1 MGARGR
7 VSESLRFCLRL
18 QSGSRQPIPQASA
31 SQRNSGV
38 RQNRH
43 MKETSIARS
52 RFPVRRRHHWH
63 LDFARALKQVHA
75 PHVKS
80 QPHHHFGTLFS
91 LLSFFNVRPHAPD
104 ILIVRLPGRTLLRP
118 RNTRP
123 REFKAQHH
131 GEVWSISRQ
140 RQWNRTILPGC
151 ASIQQSAD
159 CAVSCG
165 LSAPSVLLQER
176 EKTKFLHCS
185 SCSS

>member
-1 MGARGR
+1 MGRRGR
-7 VSESLRFCLRL
+7 VSESLPVCLRRE
-18 QSGSRQPIPQASA
+18 SGFRAAAPASA

-63 LDFARALKQVHA
+63 LDFARALNQVHA

-80 QPHHHFGTLFS
+80 QPHHHCGTLFS
-91 LLSFFNVRPHAPD
+91 LLSFLNVRPHAPD
-104 ILIVRLPGRTLLRP
+104 ILIARLPGRTLLRS

-123 REFKAQHH
+123 PEFKAQQH

-140 RQWNRTILPGC
+140 RQWHSTILSGC
-151 ASIQQSAD
+151 TSFQQPAD

-165 LSAPSVLLQER
+165 LSAPTVLLRER
-176 EKTKFLHCS
+176 ENTKFLHSSFCS
-185 SCSS
+185 S